1 MHLPFTFHVWM
12 RIRMIH
18 AFHPIKESKMTRN
31 RRALLSTSGQN
42 LRFFLLLVGITL
54 AASACGSD
62 STDTGSGGT
71 NDSGLTAMTGSTET
85 GGDSG
90 GTTGNTQETGTSAQ
104 ACNTAN
110 EDASPDNRNHAEEEK
125 EEAMY
130 PGANCLACHTPGGP
144 GAEGDEGEEGEEEE
158 DEGRIFTA
166 AGTIFRDLQGSA
178 PAAGVTIEIT
188 DADGNVI
195 QLTSNAAGNFFT
207 EEPITFPASVV
218 ARKGDQEMIMSIP
231 VPQGG
236 CNTCHACSG
245 AAGGK
250 MFMP

>member
-1 MHLPFTFHVWM
+1 
-12 RIRMIH
+12 
-18 AFHPIKESKMTRN
+18 MTRSKKPLVPIYG
-31 RRALLSTSGQN
+31 RH

-54 AASACGSD
+54 AVSACGSD
-62 STDTGSGGT
+62 STDTGNGGT
-71 NDSGLTAMTGSTET
+71 NGSGLTAMTGTTET
-85 GGDSG
+85 GGNTG
-90 GTTGNTQETGTSAQ
+90 ATTGNTQETGTSAQ

-125 EEAMY
+125 EAEMY

-144 GAEGDEGEEGEEEE
+144 GAEGDEGEEGEGDEEKK
-158 DEGRIFTA
+158 EGRIFTA

-178 PAAGVTIEIT
+178 PAVGVSIEIT